1 MISLFKKKALYL
13 FIILMSA
20 GAAQAQSAKDIMI
33 MVDERTRQQ
42 NDSSFTL
49 LRISTCKYGLK
60 GSKVKCT
67 KKPVVKK
74 LESASITVGQNGKDI
89 QSILFVREPK
99 SERGVGMLSHTY
111 DNPAKDNE
119 TYLYLSALGKVKRMV
134 ASNSDDDSE
143 PVSLFG
149 SEFNTEDQETGKIDE
164 YEFTLLDKVTYKGR
178 KAYVIE
184 QVPNANRARK
194 SRYSKSVMW
203 IDQERFVMLKA
214 ALYDRKGRETRRIFA
229 NKIEKI
235 NGIYL
240 ARSVTL
246 MNLIESRLSNMALL
260 SIDFGVDIDPA
271 LLTKRALTDT
281 AFREKHLNSLRT
293 QAN

>member
-1 MISLFKKKALYL
+1 MRSLFKKTALYL
-13 FIILMSA
+13 FVLLMSF

-111 DNPAKDNE
+111 DDPAKDNE
-119 TYLYLSALGKVKRMV
+119 TWLYLSALGKVKRMV

-149 SEFNTEDQETGKIDE
+149 SEFTTEDQETGKIDE
-164 YEFTLLDKVTYKGR
+164 YEYTLLDTVTYKGR
-178 KAYVIE
+178 KAFVIE
-184 QVPNANRARK
+184 QVPNASRARK
-194 SRYSKSVMW
+194 SRYSKSVIW
-203 IDQERFVMLKA
+203 IDQERFLMLKA

-246 MNLIESRLSNMALL
+246 MNLVESRLSNMALL

-281 AFREKHLNSLRT
+281 AFREKHLNNLRA

>member
-13 FIILMSA
+13 FIILMFA

-119 TYLYLSALGKVKRMV
+119 TWLYLSALGKVKRMV

>member
-1 MISLFKKKALYL
+1 MMSLLKKISLSL
-13 FIILMSA
+13 FITLTSVA
-20 GAAQAQSAKDIMI
+20 SVQAQSAKEIMI
-33 MVDERTRQQ
+33 IVDERTRQQ
-42 NDSSFTL
+42 NDSSFTI

-67 KKPVVKK
+67 KKPVIKK
-74 LESASITVGQNGKDI
+74 LESASITVGQNRKDI

-111 DNPAKDNE
+111 DDPGKDNE
-119 TYLYLSALGKVKRMV
+119 TWLYLSALGKVKRMV

-149 SEFNTEDQETGKIDE
+149 SEFTTEDQETGKIDE
-164 YEFTLLDKVTYKGR
+164 YRYKLLDTVTYKGR

-194 SRYSKSVMW
+194 SRYSKSVVW
-203 IDQERFVMLKA
+203 IDKERFVMLKA
-214 ALYDRKGRETRRIFA
+214 ALYDKKGRKTRRMFS

-246 MNLIESRLSNMALL
+246 MNLVEGRLSNMALL
-260 SIDFGVDIDPA
+260 SIDFGVDIDPS
-271 LLTKRALTDT
+271 LLTKRTLTDK
-281 AFREKHLNSLRT
+281 AFREKHLKSLRAR
-293 QAN
+293 AN

>member
-1 MISLFKKKALYL
+1 MMSLLKKISLSL
-13 FIILMSA
+13 FITLTSVA
-20 GAAQAQSAKDIMI
+20 SVQAQSAKEIMI
-33 MVDERTRQQ
+33 IVDERTRQQ
-42 NDSSFTL
+42 NDSSFTI

-67 KKPVVKK
+67 KKPVIKK
-74 LESASITVGQNGKDI
+74 LESASITVGQNRKDI

-111 DNPAKDNE
+111 DDPGKDNE
-119 TYLYLSALGKVKRMV
+119 TWLYLSALGKVKRMV

-149 SEFNTEDQETGKIDE
+149 SEFTTEDQETGKIDE
-164 YEFTLLDKVTYKGR
+164 YRYKLLDTVTYKGR

-194 SRYSKSVMW
+194 SRYSKSVVW
-203 IDQERFVMLKA
+203 IDKERFVMLKA
-214 ALYDRKGRETRRIFA
+214 ALYDKKGRKTRRMFS

-246 MNLIESRLSNMALL
+246 MNLVEGRLSNMALL
-260 SIDFGVDIDPA
+260 SIDFGVDIDPS

-281 AFREKHLNSLRT
+281 AFREKHLKSLRAR
-293 QAN
+293 AN

>member
-1 MISLFKKKALYL
+1 MMSLLKKISLSL
-13 FIILMSA
+13 FITLTSVA
-20 GAAQAQSAKDIMI
+20 SVQAQSAKEIMI
-33 MVDERTRQQ
+33 IVDERTRQQ
-42 NDSSFTL
+42 NDSSFTI

-67 KKPVVKK
+67 KKPVIKK
-74 LESASITVGQNGKDI
+74 LESASITVGQNRKDT

-111 DNPAKDNE
+111 DDPGKDNE
-119 TYLYLSALGKVKRMV
+119 TWLYLSALGKVKRMV

-149 SEFNTEDQETGKIDE
+149 SEFTTEDQETGKIDE
-164 YEFTLLDKVTYKGR
+164 YRYKLLDTVTYKGR

-194 SRYSKSVMW
+194 SRYSKSVVW
-203 IDQERFVMLKA
+203 IDKERFVMLKA
-214 ALYDRKGRETRRIFA
+214 ALYDKKGRKTRRMFS

-246 MNLIESRLSNMALL
+246 MNLVEGRLSNMALL
-260 SIDFGVDIDPA
+260 SIDFGVDIDPS

-281 AFREKHLNSLRT
+281 AFREKHLKSFRA
-293 QAN
+293 QA

>member
-1 MISLFKKKALYL
+1 MRSLFKKTALYL
-13 FIILMSA
+13 FVLLMSV
-20 GAAQAQSAKDIMI
+20 GAAQAQSARDIMI

-74 LESASITVGQNGKDI
+74 LESASITVGQKGKDI

-111 DNPAKDNE
+111 DDPAKDNE
-119 TYLYLSALGKVKRMV
+119 TWLYLSALGKVKRMV

-149 SEFNTEDQETGKIDE
+149 SEFTTEDQETGKIDE
-164 YEFTLLDKVTYKGR
+164 YEYTLLDTITYKGQ
-178 KAYVIE
+178 KAFVIE
-184 QVPNANRARK
+184 QVPNASRARK

-203 IDQERFVMLKA
+203 IDQERFLMLKA

-246 MNLIESRLSNMALL
+246 MNLVESRLSTMALL

-281 AFREKHLNSLRT
+281 AFREKHLNNLRA

>member
-49 LRISTCKYGLK
+49 LRISTCKFGLK

>member
-49 LRISTCKYGLK
+49 LRISTCKFGLK

-119 TYLYLSALGKVKRMV
+119 TWLYLSALGKVKRMV

-149 SEFNTEDQETGKIDE
+149 SEFTTEDQETGKIDE

>member
-13 FIILMSA
+13 FIILMFA

-49 LRISTCKYGLK
+49 LRISTCKFGLK

-119 TYLYLSALGKVKRMV
+119 TWLYLSALGKVKRMV

-149 SEFNTEDQETGKIDE
+149 SEFTTEDQETGKIDE

>member
-119 TYLYLSALGKVKRMV
+119 TWLYLSALGKVKRMV

-149 SEFNTEDQETGKIDE
+149 SEFTTEDQETGKIDE

-203 IDQERFVMLKA
+203 IDQERFLMLKA
-214 ALYDRKGRETRRIFA
+214 ALYDRKGREARRIFA

-281 AFREKHLNSLRT
+281 AFREKHLNNLSA

>member
-1 MISLFKKKALYL
+1 MIALFKTTALGL
-13 FIILMSA
+13 FIMFMSV
-20 GAAQAQSAKDIMI
+20 GGAQAQSAKDIMI

-42 NDSSFTL
+42 NDSSFTI

-111 DNPAKDNE
+111 DDPAKDNE
-119 TYLYLSALGKVKRMV
+119 TWLYLSALGKVKRMV

-149 SEFNTEDQETGKIDE
+149 SEFTTEDQETGKIDE
-164 YEFTLLDKVTYKGR
+164 YEYALLDRVTS
-178 KAYVIE
+178 KAAKPMLSSRFQMQTVHE
-184 QVPNANRARK
+184 RADTQNRL
-194 SRYSKSVMW
+194 YGLIKSV
-203 IDQERFVMLKA
+203 L
-214 ALYDRKGRETRRIFA
+214 
-229 NKIEKI
+229 
-235 NGIYL
+235 
-240 ARSVTL
+240 
-246 MNLIESRLSNMALL
+246 
-260 SIDFGVDIDPA
+260 
-271 LLTKRALTDT
+271 
-281 AFREKHLNSLRT
+281 
-293 QAN
+293 

>member
-1 MISLFKKKALYL
+1 MMSLLKKISLSL
-13 FIILMSA
+13 FITLTSVA
-20 GAAQAQSAKDIMI
+20 SVQAQSAKEIMI
-33 MVDERTRQQ
+33 IVDERTRQQ
-42 NDSSFTL
+42 NDSSFTI

-67 KKPVVKK
+67 KKPVIKK
-74 LESASITVGQNGKDI
+74 LESASITVGQNRKDT

-111 DNPAKDNE
+111 DDPGKDNE
-119 TYLYLSALGKVKRMV
+119 TWLYLSALGKVKRMV

-149 SEFNTEDQETGKIDE
+149 SEFTTEDQETGKIDE
-164 YEFTLLDKVTYKGR
+164 YRYKLLDTVTYKGR

-194 SRYSKSVMW
+194 SRYSKSVVW
-203 IDQERFVMLKA
+203 IDKERFVMLKA
-214 ALYDRKGRETRRIFA
+214 ALYDKKGRKTRRMFS

-246 MNLIESRLSNMALL
+246 MNLVEGRLSNMALL
-260 SIDFGVDIDPA
+260 SIDFGVDIDPS

-281 AFREKHLNSLRT
+281 AFREKHLKSFRA

>member
-1 MISLFKKKALYL
+1 MRSLFKKTALYL
-13 FIILMSA
+13 FILFMSV

-74 LESASITVGQNGKDI
+74 LESASITVGQNGTDI
-89 QSILFVREPK
+89 QSILFVHEPK

-111 DNPAKDNE
+111 DDPAKDNE
-119 TYLYLSALGKVKRMV
+119 TWLYLSALGKVKRMV

-149 SEFNTEDQETGKIDE
+149 SEFTTEDQETGKIDE
-164 YEFTLLDKVTYKGR
+164 YEYTLLDTVTYKGR
-178 KAYVIE
+178 KAFVIE
-184 QVPNANRARK
+184 QVPNASRARK

-203 IDQERFVMLKA
+203 IDKERFLMLKA

-246 MNLIESRLSNMALL
+246 MNLVESRLSNMALL

-281 AFREKHLNSLRT
+281 AFREKHLNSLRA

>member
-111 DNPAKDNE
+111 DDPNKDNE
-119 TYLYLSALGKVKRMV
+119 TWLYLSALGKVKRMV

-149 SEFNTEDQETGKIDE
+149 SEFTTEDQETGKIDE
-164 YEFTLLDKVTYKGR
+164 YEYTLLDTVNYKGR

-184 QVPNANRARK
+184 QVPNANRAQK

-203 IDQERFVMLKA
+203 IDQERFLMLKA

>member
-49 LRISTCKYGLK
+49 LRISTCKFGLK

-119 TYLYLSALGKVKRMV
+119 TWLYLSALGKVKRMV

>member
-1 MISLFKKKALYL
+1 MRSLFKKTALYF
-13 FIILMSA
+13 FILLMSV

-74 LESASITVGQNGKDI
+74 LESASITVGQNDKDI

-111 DNPAKDNE
+111 DDPAKDNE
-119 TYLYLSALGKVKRMV
+119 TWLYLSALGKVKRMV

-149 SEFNTEDQETGKIDE
+149 SEFTTEDQETGKIDE
-164 YEFTLLDKVTYKGR
+164 YEYTLLNTVTYKGR
-178 KAYVIE
+178 KAFVIE
-184 QVPNANRARK
+184 QVPNASRARK

-203 IDQERFVMLKA
+203 IDQERFLMLKA

-229 NKIEKI
+229 NNIEKI
-235 NGIYL
+235 N
-240 ARSVTL
+240 
-246 MNLIESRLSNMALL
+246 
-260 SIDFGVDIDPA
+260 
-271 LLTKRALTDT
+271 
-281 AFREKHLNSLRT
+281 
-293 QAN
+293 

>member
-1 MISLFKKKALYL
+1 MMSLLKKISLSL
-13 FIILMSA
+13 FITLTSVA
-20 GAAQAQSAKDIMI
+20 SVQAQSAKEIMI
-33 MVDERTRQQ
+33 IVDERTRQQ
-42 NDSSFTL
+42 NDSSFTI

-67 KKPVVKK
+67 KKPVIKK
-74 LESASITVGQNGKDI
+74 LESASITVGQNRKDI

-111 DNPAKDNE
+111 DDPGKDNE
-119 TYLYLSALGKVKRMV
+119 TWLYLSALGKVKRMV

-149 SEFNTEDQETGKIDE
+149 SEFTTEDQETGKIDE
-164 YEFTLLDKVTYKGR
+164 YRYKLLDTVTYKGR

-194 SRYSKSVMW
+194 SRYSKSVVW
-203 IDQERFVMLKA
+203 IDKERFVMLKA
-214 ALYDRKGRETRRIFA
+214 ALYDKKGRKTRRMFS

-246 MNLIESRLSNMALL
+246 MNLVEGRLSNMALL
-260 SIDFGVDIDPA
+260 SIDFGVDIDPS
-271 LLTKRALTDT
+271 LLTKRTLTDT
-281 AFREKHLNSLRT
+281 AFREKHLKSLRA

>member
-119 TYLYLSALGKVKRMV
+119 TWLYLSALGKVKRMV